1 MWNKQ
6 IMIRNLLI
14 VLILFSSSEL
24 YGYPITPQTL
34 RMQIENS
41 KYIVIA
47 VIDNPET
54 EEVKSKVFDKKTGD
68 SVEVFK
74 MSLFGDGIAEL
85 KILKVLKGKIEN
97 DSIIVTYPSNMS
109 NPRPP
114 NYSHKKKVIAFL
126 NDDDTTTNYVTVGLS
141 YGTILFEQD
150 DSTQDFETLISEY
163 LPIAKIKNKKKKL
176 RLTTAW
182 LVKCCAERSTR
193 WNGAYELNRKRHWA
207 SYYDRSVENEFF
219 KYLTPEEKNALEK
232 IVLDSDTIAYNELCL
247 SDFVSPDKTE
257 ELKKILI
264 FNLKFFRIFFTED
277 LMKRYIELDDNVEL
291 KLIYEAYLKV
301 DLTDKKHE
309 DEAIEL
315 NARFIEIAEN

>member
-1 MWNKQ
+1 
-6 IMIRNLLI
+6 MIRNLLI
-14 VLILFSSSEL
+14 VLILISSSEL
-24 YGYPITPQTL
+24 FGYPITPQTL
-34 RMQIENS
+34 RKQIENS

-47 VIDNPET
+47 IIDNPET
-54 EEVKSKVFDKKTGD
+54 KKVKSRVFDKKTGD
-68 SVEVFK
+68 TIEVFK
-74 MSLFGDGIAEL
+74 MSLFGDGLAEL
-85 KILKVLKGKIEN
+85 EILKVLKGKIEN
-97 DSIIVTYPSNMS
+97 DSIMVTYPSDMS

-114 NYSHKKKVIAFL
+114 DYSHKKKVIAFL
-126 NDDDTTTNYVTVGLS
+126 NDDDTTANFVTVGLS

-150 DSTQDFETLISEY
+150 ESTQNFEALISEY
-163 LPIAKIKNKKKKL
+163 LPIAKIKNKKMKM
-176 RLTTAW
+176 RLTTSW

-193 WNGAYELNRKRHWA
+193 WHGAYELNRKRHWM
-207 SYYDRSVENEFF
+207 SYYDQSIDNEFF
-219 KYLTPEEKNALEK
+219 NYLTSEEKTTLEK
-232 IVLDSDTIAYNELCL
+232 IVLDSDTISYDELCL
-247 SDFVSPDKTE
+247 SDFVSSDKTE

-301 DLTDKKHE
+301 NLTDKKHE